1 MLEPASDAVSTRI
14 KVPSASDDSAPT
26 TMRDRAWPAGRSI
39 RIGDM
44 IGGRYRVERL
54 LGAGGMGQVVEALH
68 VELERVVAVKVLHD
82 EWAKDEDS
90 ARRFVREARVVATLS
105 NEHVVRIFD
114 LGRTP
119 EGAPYIVMERL
130 EGKDLGAVLEERGP
144 VSILEATEWV
154 AQASEALS
162 EAHQRGI
169 VHRDVKPQNLFLAR
183 LPNRPAPVLKVL
195 DFGLA
200 KNILPTPGEE
210 SRLTGVH
217 MLLGSPHFMSPE
229 QIRDARGVDS
239 RTDVWSLGATLFQL
253 LTREPPFVAK
263 NLHMLCAGILT
274 APIPSVRTVR
284 PEVPEALD
292 KILARCLAR
301 NINERY
307 ASAKELALELRA
319 FLGTID
325 VVPRD
330 RGTAP
335 FNPPAIAAPRPS
347 APPRPAAGVP
357 ALHQEQDAPT
367 GHAYPREDTK
377 LIEPLPMVD
386 AAPTIA
392 IATPQQ
398 AFQGAPVPSERI
410 AGLPDRRIP
419 FILAGTLAALLVAA
433 VIFAYRLADRRTP
446 PPPIAT
452 TAPPIV
458 TAIEPSTKPEV
469 PPPVTGAPL
478 APVTA
483 APPTVAAPKP
493 IAPAPDLKPHFVP
506 GGPKPHPSTTSKPV
520 PSVKPAACT
529 DAYACP

>member
-1 MLEPASDAVSTRI
+1 MLVAD
-14 KVPSASDDSAPT
+14 SDDAPT
-26 TMRDRAWPAGRSI
+26 NHDQAWPAGRSI
-39 RIGDM
+39 RIGDT
-44 IGGRYRVERL
+44 IGGRYRVEKL

-130 EGKDLGAVLEERGP
+130 EGKDLGAVLQERGP

-169 VHRDVKPQNLFLAR
+169 VHRDVKPQNLFLAK
-183 LPNRPAPVLKVL
+183 LPNRPTPVLKVL

-253 LTREPPFVAK
+253 LTREPPFIAK

-274 APIPSVRTVR
+274 APIPSVRSIR
-284 PEVPEALD
+284 PDVPEALD
-292 KILARCLAR
+292 MILRRCLSR
-301 NINERY
+301 NIDERY
-307 ASAKELALELRA
+307 PSAKELAIELRT
-319 FLGTID
+319 FLATID
-325 VVPRD
+325 VAPHD

-335 FNPPAIAAPRPS
+335 YAPMALGAGRPAPAPS
-347 APPRPAAGVP
+347 QPRPAAGAP
-357 ALHQEQDAPT
+357 PSLLHHEQDAPT
-367 GHAYPREDTK
+367 EHAYPNTK
-377 LIEPLPMVD
+377 VIEPLSIGD
-386 AAPTIA
+386 AVPTIA
-392 IATPQQ
+392 ISTPQQ
-398 AFQGAPVPSERI
+398 AFQGPAPAPSERI
-410 AGLPDRRIP
+410 VGLPDRRIP
-419 FILAGTLAALLVAA
+419 FILAGTFLALLVAGLA
-433 VIFAYRLADRRTP
+433 FAYRLAEKRTLP
-446 PPPIAT
+446 LPVPSVAAT
-452 TAPPIV
+452 SADPSVPSATARPDIV
-458 TAIEPSTKPEV
+458 P
-469 PPPVTGAPL
+469 
-478 APVTA
+478 PVTA
-483 APPTVAAPKP
+483 APPAPVPLTPATVAQPKP
-493 IAPAPDLKPHFVP
+493 LAPAPDLKPHSVP
-506 GGPKPHPSTTSKPV
+506 VAPKPHGSTPTKPT
-520 PSVKPAACT
+520 PTVKSATCT